1 MAWQD
6 TDMDGRIGDAIKFL
20 RLVGEADSQN
30 RAEALGDL
38 KFAAGDQWPVEIQ
51 NSRNLEARPCLTINK
66 IDAYVRQVTNQQR
79 QQRPRIKVHPV
90 NNEGDMKVAQV
101 IEGITRHIEVNSNA
115 DTAYDT
121 AFEYAAKMGWGYWR
135 VTTNYVSDDSFDQ
148 EIYIEP
154 VDDPFSV
161 YYDPNSVSPDG
172 SDAER
177 CLITSVM
184 SKHDFRQQYPGADD
198 GANFTARST
207 GDSDA
212 EWVTKEDI
220 RVAEYWYVERVKAKL
235 VLLSDGTKV
244 YEDELPSPELLEADN
259 ITIMDTRTTFRKQ
272 VKWCKLTAM
281 EVLEERD
288 WPGKWIPIIPCYGA
302 QVVVEGKRKK
312 YGLVRFAKDPQRMY
326 NFWRTSMTESIALAP
341 KPKWLLAEGQDEG
354 HESEWAMANIKSTP
368 VLRYKQKDIE
378 GVPAPVPSRIQ
389 PEPPP
394 AGIMVAAEAIA
405 NDLKT
410 VLGIF
415 DPAQELPGNIS
426 GKALQGQQQQVDL
439 SNFHFYDN
447 MTRSIKQT
455 GKIILDLIPKIYDT
469 ERVLR
474 IIGVDG
480 KPDMVTINQVEATG
494 EVMNDVTVGLYDVV
508 MDTGPGYNSKR
519 EQAVQTMLPLMTQPE
534 VFQAAGD
541 LLFRNMDFPGADVI
555 ADRLAAM
562 NPLSQIDEQ
571 SDVPPQAQMQ
581 LLQAQKAMAD
591 MEQKMIAMQ
600 LEINNRG
607 QVASIREEGQNRR
620 KLMDVISRAYN
631 TDTINEAKVNQVNMK
646 AVTDQN
652 KMELDTLVRLILGG
666 LPPEM
671 LAAEIE
677 RRNMEQKEASA
688 FAEMEVNQ
696 TQNPFI
702 QAGQELMAQPQPM
715 QPPMQQPMQQQ
726 PPEMAAPMGQ
736 PAQPM
741 QQGMM

>member
-1 MAWQD
+1 MALQ
-6 TDMDGRIGDAIKFL
+6 DMDNDTRIGEAIKFL

-51 NSRNLEARPCLTINK
+51 NSRNLESRPCLTINK

-90 NNEGDMKVAQV
+90 NNEGDLKIAEV

-121 AFEYAAKMGWGYWR
+121 AFEYAVKMGWGYWR
-135 VTTNYVSDDSFDQ
+135 VTTNYISEDSFDQ

-161 YYDPNSVSPDG
+161 YFDPNSVSPDG
-172 SDAER
+172 ADAER

-184 SKHDFRQQYPGADD
+184 SKAAFRQAYPGADD
-198 GANFTARST
+198 GANFSARAT

-220 RVAEYWYVERVKAKL
+220 RLAEYWHIERVKATL

-244 YEDELPSPELLEADN
+244 YEDELPSAEMLDASG
-259 ITIMDTRTTFRKQ
+259 ITIMDKRPSYRKK

-281 EVLEERD
+281 EVLEERE
-288 WPGKWIPIIPCYGA
+288 WPGKYIPIIPCYGA

-312 YGLVRFAKDPQRMY
+312 YGLVRFAKDPQRMF
-326 NFWRTSMTESIALAP
+326 NFWRTALTESIALAP
-341 KPKWLLAEGQDEG
+341 KPKWLIAEGQDEG
-354 HESEWAMANIKSTP
+354 HESEWALANLKSTP

-378 GVPAPVPSRIQ
+378 GVPAPVPTRIQ

-394 AGIMVAAEAIA
+394 DGIMVASSAIA
-405 NDLKT
+405 DDLKT

-415 DPAQELPGNIS
+415 DPAQALPGNLS

-455 GKIILDLIPKIYDT
+455 GKIILDLVPKIYDT
-469 ERVLR
+469 QRVLR
-474 IIGVDG
+474 IIGIDG

-494 EVMNDVTVGLYDVV
+494 EVLNDVTVGLYDVV

-519 EQAVQTMLPLMTQPE
+519 QQAVDTMMPLMAEPT

-541 LLFRNMDFPGADVI
+541 LLFRNMDFPGADII

-562 NPLSQIDEQ
+562 NPLSQIDEK
-571 SDVPPQAQMQ
+571 SDVPPQIQMKM
-581 LLQAQKAMAD
+581 LQMQKAMAD
-591 MEQKMIAMQ
+591 QEQKMIAMQ

-607 QVASIREEGQNRR
+607 QVAQIKEDGDNRR

-631 TDTINEAKVNQVNMK
+631 TDTINEAKVNQSNIK

-652 KMELDTLVRLILGG
+652 KMELDAMVRLVLAG
-666 LPPEM
+666 LPAQA
-671 LAAEIE
+671 LAAEID
-677 RRNMEQKEASA
+677 RRDQEQRSASA

-702 QAGQELMAQPQPM
+702 QAGQELMAPQPM
-715 QPPMQQPMQQQ
+715 QPPMQPM
-726 PPEMAAPMGQ
+726 PPEMQGMPPMGLPQ
-736 PAQPM
+736 
-741 QQGMM
+741 